1 MNCLHK
7 TLESSVNIAKTV
19 KIVNT
24 VKTVK
29 IVNTVKTV
37 NITSEIKLTSVVPP
51 QLHPWAWTLVC

>member
-7 TLESSVNIAKTV
+7 TLESSVNTVKTVKIVNAVKTV

-29 IVNTVKTV
+29 IVNTV
-37 NITSEIKLTSVVPP
+37 IRQSR
-51 QLHPWAWTLVC
+51 